1 MEKKINSKQIAE
13 IPALPIK
20 KEVEKPPQNLQ
31 PLPDKK
37 FNEPKQPE
45 NLGKSSILPQN
56 FFYYYNN
63 RRGKFT

>member
-31 PLPDKK
+31 QIPEKK
-37 FNEPKQPE
+37 HEPKQPE
-45 NLGKSSILPQN
+45 VLVKSSILDKI
-56 FFYYYNN
+56 YILY
-63 RRGKFT
+63 